1 MKLFKYRR
9 FAGYTGIALAGTMA
23 LAACGSDQAVDP
35 ENGGGAASAGSA
47 ECVDGGGTLSGA
59 GASSQE
65 NAMATWKAAY
75 EGACEGTTVQYDS
88 VGSGAGRSQFID
100 GAVSFAGSDAAL
112 DENETEQAVER
123 CDGAEVVNLPAYIS
137 PIAVVFNL
145 DGVDTLNL
153 SPETIAG
160 IFNQEITTW
169 NDDAIA
175 EDNPDADLPDRRI
188 TPVSRSDES
197 GTTENFTE
205 YLHSAAPDVWT
216 YEPDGQW
223 PLPPVEAAQGNSGIA
238 EAVSGGEGTIGYV
251 EASHVGHMSAARIGV
266 GEEFVELSPE
276 SAAKVVAEAPR
287 REGTGR
293 YDYALELDYG
303 TTESGVYPIV
313 LVSYQAACL
322 DYEDPDQGERV
333 RDFLSYVISPEGQQA
348 ASDETGSAPLPEDI
362 RSDLQATLDAIGTG
376 AGTT

>member
-1 MKLFKYRR
+1 MRPSTRR
-9 FAGYTGIALAGTMA
+9 ACFAAAASGVLALT
-23 LAACGSDQAVDP
+23 AACGSDNAVRGNNPIPVPDDL
-35 ENGGGAASAGSA
+35 A
-47 ECVDGGGTLSGA
+47 CFGGTLSGA
-59 GASSQE
+59 GSSAQE
-65 NAMATWKAAY
+65 NAMTTWIAGY
-75 EGACEGTTVQYDS
+75 QTACQDSLVFYDAI
-88 VGSGAGRSQFID
+88 GSGGGRSQFLD
-100 GAVSFAGSDAAL
+100 GAVAFAGTDAAL
-112 DENETEQAVER
+112 DPKEHEEAVAR
-123 CDGAEVVNLPAYIS
+123 CDSSAAVNIPAYVV
-137 PIAVVFNL
+137 PIAVVFSL
-145 DGVDTLNL
+145 EGVDELNM
-153 SPETIAG
+153 SPDTIAG
-160 IFNQEITTW
+160 IFKGDITRW
-169 NDDAIA
+169 DAPEIA
-175 EDNPDADLPDRRI
+175 EDNPDADLPDKRI

-238 EAVSGGEGTIGYV
+238 EAVEGGNGTIGYV
-251 EASHVGHMSAARIGV
+251 EASHVGHMSAARVGV

-287 REGTGR
+287 REGSGR

-362 RSDLQATLDAIGTG
+362 RTDLQATLDAIGTG